1 MIKIYKK
8 NVYSRLSDYTPQL
21 EEKLA
26 IFHENYWFSP
36 RYKEDLWDGKT
47 HFLKVP
53 SLKVPTGLLF
63 IVEEYFKEKNI
74 EYEIVDLRELR
85 IVGPNYLH
93 PKYFK
98 NAKKFLHGIILRDYQ
113 MEAIDQAVCQE
124 RGVLELATGSGK
136 TEIAIAIT
144 KLLGLRTLFI
154 VHTQD
159 LLRQTHER
167 FEKRLDLKGKI
178 GIIGEGRFEIDSD
191 IIIATI
197 QSLDRR
203 LFEKNE
209 KGKSVLNKKTGE
221 ETKKFLNTFEVMFQ
235 DETHHSS
242 AITWYRLGM
251 YMHNAHYRFGLSGTP
266 LRRDVLSNMKVMA
279 VTGPSIYERKSMD
292 LIEEGY
298 LSNIKMEIIDC
309 PTIYTGKDWQEIYDK
324 GIVRSFDRNSSIC
337 LTAIKHFKEGKK
349 VMILVRRIRHGEIL
363 EQMCVAAFVPAIF
376 LKGSDSADHRVAV
389 KELFSEKSDFILIAS
404 TIFDEGVDIPEVNV
418 LIIGS
423 GGKSEVKTIQRV
435 GRGLRKKKVGGVLV
449 FDFNDASKFLNK
461 HSIDRIKV
469 YQKEG
474 FLK

>member
-1 MIKIYKK
+1 MIIIRKR
-8 NVYSRLSDYTPQL
+8 NVYSQLSDYTPEL
-21 EEKLA
+21 ENKLA
-26 IFHENYWFSP
+26 IAHENYWFSP
-36 RYKEDLWDGKT
+36 RYKQDLWDGKT

-53 SLKVPTGLLF
+53 SLKIPTGLLF
-63 IVEEYFKEKNI
+63 IVTEYF
-74 EYEIVDLRELR
+74 RENNMPYKIIDDR
-85 IVGPNYLH
+85 KKPDTFFYLSVEEN
-93 PKYFK
+93 KYTI
-98 NAKKFLHGIILRDYQ
+98 LTGIKLRDYQ
-113 MEAIDQAVCQE
+113 KEAIEQALCWE

-144 KLLGLRTLFI
+144 KLLGLKTLFI

-159 LLRQTHER
+159 LLRQTRER

-178 GIIGEGRFEIDSD
+178 GIIGEGKFEVDSD
-191 IIIATI
+191 IVIATI

-209 KGKSVLNKKTGE
+209 KGNSILNKKTGE
-221 ETKKFLNTFEVMFQ
+221 EMKKFLNTFDVMFQ

-242 AITWYRLGM
+242 ATTWYRMGM
-251 YMHNAHYRFGLSGTP
+251 FMHNAYYRFGLSGTP

-279 VTGPSIYERKSMD
+279 ITGPSIYERKSIG
-292 LIEEGY
+292 LIKDGY
-298 LSNIKMEIIDC
+298 LSNIKMEIIAC
-309 PTIYTGKDWQEIYDK
+309 PTIYLGKDWQEIYDN
-324 GIVRSFDRNSSIC
+324 GIVHSLERNSSIC
-337 LTAIKHFKEGKK
+337 EIAIKHFKQGKK
-349 VMILVRRIRHGEIL
+349 VMVLVRRIKHGEIL

-389 KELFSEKSDFILIAS
+389 KELFSEKNDFILIAS

-418 LIIGS
+418 LIIAA

-449 FDFNDASKFLNK
+449 YDFNDYSKFLNK
-461 HSIDRIKV
+461 HSINRIKV